1 MKRVLK
7 FFCLPEGVQRML
19 TSSKGNKP
27 AKRRQMQGVKEYG
40 EVLCHSI
47 VSITTKQKVLEESK
61 A

>member
-1 MKRVLK
+1 
-7 FFCLPEGVQRML
+7 ML